1 MSNREYAIQLIDNIP
16 DNQLFFVI
24 NILEGIKGLTN
35 KSDEYDL
42 KMALD
47 SEIDNDEEYT
57 SDEVNKIL
65 GLNL

>member
-1 MSNREYAIQLIDNIP
+1 MSNKEYAMNLIDNMS
-16 DNQLFFVI
+16 DKQLIFII
-24 NILEGIKGLTN
+24 NILEGINGLTN

-47 SEIDNDEEYT
+47 SEIDNEEEYT
-57 SDEVNKIL
+57 SEEVNKIL

>member
-1 MSNREYAIQLIDNIP
+1 MSNKEYIMNLIENIN
-16 DNQLFFVI
+16 D
-24 NILEGIKGLTN
+24 LTN
-35 KSDEYDL
+35 KSDDYDL

>member
-1 MSNREYAIQLIDNIP
+1 MSNREYAIQLIDNMP
-16 DNQLFFVI
+16 DNQLIFVI
-24 NILEGIKGLTN
+24 NILESINGLTN

-47 SEIDNDEEYT
+47 SDIDNDEEYT

>member
-1 MSNREYAIQLIDNIP
+1 MSNKEYAMNLIDKMSDRQLI
-16 DNQLFFVI
+16 FVI
-24 NILEGIKGLTN
+24 NILEGINGLTN

-42 KMALD
+42 QMALD

-57 SDEVNKIL
+57 ADEFNKIL